1 MASNTEEVLLKKA
14 QDAQRVYDYL
24 SDLLHIDTTI
34 PLTFIADEKTEKVLK
49 HNYLAENPFPNV
61 IAFVLAKLRKKA
73 VDKLYEPEKVLQ
85 TPVIAA
91 VLSLCAEVASEIGI
105 LRGGNLKGDRIYT
118 DIAYSGMQA
127 IRLYMAN
134 YTGNKEFKKSRLHS
148 AILVDNALNGSF
160 YKYRTKDNRYISF
173 HVYNQSEQRKLV
185 EELKLNKPSEKF
197 TLPSTGKDRK
207 YLTKVISQFD
217 SHELEERAFACG
229 AAACVLRSRE
239 EFEASEVGKALKE
252 MPLIRFT
259 DEGNHKMELNDNNL
273 ARGPLAGIK
282 VLDLTHI
289 IAGPACSRILAEYG
303 ADVLMVRRGD
313 YCHQEEA
320 MLELDGWEGKNSIQL
335 DLNKKEDLEKM
346 KELIK
351 KANIITYSYQNG
363 CFDKFGLSLKEI
375 REINPNIIYSNLMC
389 FSDTAWKTRPGW
401 APLAEDITGL
411 SIRNGSK
418 EHPINLNGVPLDY
431 MPGFVLALGTLMA
444 IRDNLRDGKVQDVTT
459 SLCRGAM
466 LIHEATDFCAKNTTP
481 STKTNIQKEGIPQ
494 AFKKSRVYVDTK
506 AIGRVGFPAPAT
518 YHTKY
523 SRIEVNMPFSDGN
536 TDFKTK

>member
-160 YKYRTKDNRYISF
+160 YKYSTKDNRYISF

-185 EELKLNKPSEKF
+185 EELKLN
-197 TLPSTGKDRK
+197 
-207 YLTKVISQFD
+207 
-217 SHELEERAFACG
+217 
-229 AAACVLRSRE
+229 
-239 EFEASEVGKALKE
+239 
-252 MPLIRFT
+252 
-259 DEGNHKMELNDNNL
+259 
-273 ARGPLAGIK
+273 
-282 VLDLTHI
+282 
-289 IAGPACSRILAEYG
+289 
-303 ADVLMVRRGD
+303 
-313 YCHQEEA
+313 
-320 MLELDGWEGKNSIQL
+320 
-335 DLNKKEDLEKM
+335 
-346 KELIK
+346 
-351 KANIITYSYQNG
+351 
-363 CFDKFGLSLKEI
+363 
-375 REINPNIIYSNLMC
+375 
-389 FSDTAWKTRPGW
+389 
-401 APLAEDITGL
+401 
-411 SIRNGSK
+411 
-418 EHPINLNGVPLDY
+418 
-431 MPGFVLALGTLMA
+431 
-444 IRDNLRDGKVQDVTT
+444 
-459 SLCRGAM
+459 
-466 LIHEATDFCAKNTTP
+466 
-481 STKTNIQKEGIPQ
+481 
-494 AFKKSRVYVDTK
+494 
-506 AIGRVGFPAPAT
+506 
-518 YHTKY
+518 
-523 SRIEVNMPFSDGN
+523 
-536 TDFKTK
+536 